1 MELVMEIL
9 IAGGGYVGM
18 YTARRLERLLR
29 RGEATVTVV
38 DPRGY
43 MTYQPFLAEAAG
55 GSVEPRHVIAPLP
68 QVLRRTRVLT
78 GKIVGIDH
86 AARSA
91 VFAPARGPERVLR
104 YDVLVMAAG
113 SVSRVQPIEGL
124 AEHGAGFKTVGEAVH
139 LRNQVL
145 GQLAAAASADDPAV
159 RATALTFVVV
169 GGGFAGVEALAELQG
184 LADDALR
191 FYPVLK
197 KAELRWV
204 LVEAAGRILPE
215 LDDRLGQWTVR
226 ALRRRHVDVRLY
238 TRLASAGQ
246 GTVRLDDGT
255 ELAAGTLVWAAGSRP
270 SPLGAA
276 AGLPADK
283 TGRILVGADLAVPG
297 MPGVFAAGDIAAV
310 PDLSRPG
317 EFCAPNA
324 QHAVR
329 QSKVL
334 ARNIAAFM
342 RGGRLKPY
350 RHAYAGSVAGLGHHQ
365 GVAQVYRIR
374 LTGFVGW
381 LAHRVYHL
389 LWVPT
394 LSHKARVLA
403 DWTLA
408 LFFRRE
414 TAQLIS
420 LEHPADDFRDALRHA
435 SAAEAGGPP
444 RRRPG

>member
-1 MELVMEIL
+1 MEIL

-29 RGEATVTVV
+29 PGEATVTVV

-43 MTYQPFLAEAAG
+43 MTYQPFLAEAAA

-68 QVLRRTRVLT
+68 QVLRHTRVLT
-78 GKIVGIDH
+78 GKIISIDH
-86 AARSA
+86 ASRAA
-91 VFAPARGPERVLR
+91 VFAPPHGPDQVLC
-104 YDVLVMAAG
+104 YDALVMAVG

-139 LRNQVL
+139 LRNHVL
-145 GQLAAAASADDPAV
+145 GQLAVAASAGDPVV
-159 RATALTFVVV
+159 RAAALTFVVV

-184 LADDALR
+184 LADEAVRFHPALDR
-191 FYPVLK
+191 
-197 KAELRWV
+197 AEMRWV

-215 LDDRLGQWTVR
+215 LDERLGQWTLR
-226 ALRRRHVDVRLY
+226 ALRRRGVDVRLN
-238 TRLASAGQ
+238 TMLASAQHGA
-246 GTVRLDDGT
+246 VLLDDGAK
-255 ELAAGTLVWAAGSRP
+255 LAAGTLVWAAGVRP
-270 SPLGAA
+270 SPLGAS
-276 AGLPADK
+276 AGLPTDG
-283 TGRILVGADLAVPG
+283 TGRIKVGADLAVTGVPG
-297 MPGVFAAGDIAAV
+297 AFAAGDIAAV

-317 EFCAPNA
+317 ELCAPNA

-329 QSKVL
+329 QSKIL
-334 ARNIAAFM
+334 ARNIIAYG
-342 RGGRLKPY
+342 RGGQLKPY

-374 LTGFVGW
+374 LTGFAGW
-381 LAHRVYHL
+381 LAHRMYHL

-414 TAQLIS
+414 TAQLTS
-420 LEHPADDFRDALRHA
+420 LEHPSDDFLEALRDA
-435 SAAEAGGPP
+435 
-444 RRRPG
+444 